1 MSSTKLKFDYKLK
14 IQMEI
19 DRMKEN
25 IAYINGEYN
34 LVQVENTIRD
44 NKRMIVGF
52 LTDNIF

>member
-19 DRMKEN
+19 DRMKEY

>member
-19 DRMKEN
+19 DRMKEH